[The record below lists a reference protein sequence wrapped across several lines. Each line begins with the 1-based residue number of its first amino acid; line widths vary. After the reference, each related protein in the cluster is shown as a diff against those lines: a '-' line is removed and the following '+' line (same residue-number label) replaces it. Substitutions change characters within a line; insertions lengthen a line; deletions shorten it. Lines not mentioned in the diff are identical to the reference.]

1 MSKEIERRKGL
12 TLMEMVVTMA
22 IAAVV
27 LAITLTVY
35 NIWWKSYTRVLEKT
49 EIERQM
55 TSAMEII
62 VKELR
67 LAKDVALDYDE
78 NDEEKTVFRLQDKR
92 IEYRKD
98 DKVNYLTDPVVN
110 GLTFDFK
117 DTNETVLEV
126 MIENTSKNIVLTSR
140 VKLLNKEPSSGSSGE
155 STISFK
161 KSEKLSFEKQE

>member
-1 MSKEIERRKGL
+1 MSKEIDRRKGL

-78 NDEEKTVFRLQDKR
+78 NDEEKTVFRLQDKT

-98 DKVNYLTDPVVN
+98 DKVNYLTDPVVDD
-110 GLTFDFK
+110 LTFDFK
-117 DTNETVLEV
+117 DTSETVLEV
-126 MIENTSKNIVLTSR
+126 KIENTSKNIVLTSR
-140 VKLLNKEPSSGSSGE
+140 VKLLNKEPSSGSSKK
-155 STISFK
+155 SVVSFK

>member
-1 MSKEIERRKGL
+1 MSKEIDRRKGL

>member
-1 MSKEIERRKGL
+1 MSKEIDRRKGL

-78 NDEEKTVFRLQDKR
+78 NDEEKTVFRLQDKT

-98 DKVNYLTDPVVN
+98 DKVNYLTDPVVDD
-110 GLTFDFK
+110 LTFDFK
-117 DTNETVLEV
+117 DTSETVLEV
-126 MIENTSKNIVLTSR
+126 KIGNTSKNIVLTSR
-140 VKLLNKEPSSGSSGE
+140 VKLLNKEPSSGSSKK
-155 STISFK
+155 SVVSFK

>member
-1 MSKEIERRKGL
+1 MSKEIDRRKGL

-92 IEYRKD
+92 IEYGRD
-98 DKVNYLTDPVVN
+98 DKVNYLTDPVVDV
-110 GLTFDFK
+110 LSFDFK
-117 DTNETVLEV
+117 DTDETVLEV
-126 MIENTSKNIVLTSR
+126 KIENTSKNIVLTSR
-140 VKLLNKEPSSGSSGE
+140 VRLLNKEPSSGSSKKSFVSFE
-155 STISFK
+155 S
-161 KSEKLSFEKQE
+161 SEKLPFQQQE

>member
-1 MSKEIERRKGL
+1 MSKEIDRRKGL

-78 NDEEKTVFRLQDKR
+78 NDEGKTVFRLQDKR
-92 IEYRKD
+92 IEYGRD
-98 DKVNYLTDPVVN
+98 DKVNYLTDPVVDV
-110 GLTFDFK
+110 LSFDFK
-117 DTNETVLEV
+117 DTDETVLEV
-126 MIENTSKNIVLTSR
+126 KIENTSKNIVLTSR
-140 VKLLNKEPSSGSSGE
+140 VRLLNKEPSSGSSKKSFVSFE
-155 STISFK
+155 S
-161 KSEKLSFEKQE
+161 SEKLPFQQQE

>member
-1 MSKEIERRKGL
+1 MSKEINRRKGL

-27 LAITLTVY
+27 LTITLTVY

-78 NDEEKTVFRLQDKR
+78 NNEEKTVFRLQDKR

-98 DKVNYLTDPVVN
+98 DKVNYLTDPVVDD
-110 GLTFDFK
+110 LTFDFK
-117 DTNETVLEV
+117 DTSETVLEV
-126 MIENTSKNIVLTSR
+126 KIENTSKNIVLTSR

-155 STISFK
+155 STVSFM

>member
-1 MSKEIERRKGL
+1 MSKEINRRKGL

-27 LAITLTVY
+27 LTITLTVY

-62 VKELR
+62 IKELG
-67 LAKDVALDYDE
+67 LAKDVVLDYDQ
-78 NDEEKTVFRLQDKR
+78 EKTVFRLQDKR
-92 IEYRKD
+92 IEYRKYNN
-98 DKVNYLTDPVVN
+98 VNYLTDPIVDD
-110 GLTFDFK
+110 LTFDFK

-126 MIENTSKNIVLTSR
+126 RIENTSKNIVLTSR

-155 STISFK
+155 STVSFM

>member
-1 MSKEIERRKGL
+1 MSKEIDRRKGL

-98 DKVNYLTDPVVN
+98 DKVNYLTDSVVDD
-110 GLTFDFK
+110 LTFDFK
-117 DTNETVLEV
+117 DTSETVLEV
-126 MIENTSKNIVLTSR
+126 KIGNTSKNIVLTSR
-140 VKLLNKEPSSGSSGE
+140 VKLLNKEPSSGSSKK
-155 STISFK
+155 SVVSFK
-161 KSEKLSFEKQE
+161 KSGKLSFKKQE

>member
-1 MSKEIERRKGL
+1 MSKEIDRRKGL

-98 DKVNYLTDPVVN
+98 DKVNYLTDPVVD

-140 VKLLNKEPSSGSSGE
+140 VKLLNKEPSSGS
-155 STISFK
+155 I
-161 KSEKLSFEKQE
+161 

>member
-1 MSKEIERRKGL
+1 MSKEINRRKGL

-27 LAITLTVY
+27 LTITLTVY

-78 NDEEKTVFRLQDKR
+78 NNEEKTVFRLQDKR

-98 DKVNYLTDPVVN
+98 DKVNYLTDPVVDD
-110 GLTFDFK
+110 LTFDFK
-117 DTNETVLEV
+117 DTSETVLEV
-126 MIENTSKNIVLTSR
+126 KIENTSKNIVLTSR

>member
-1 MSKEIERRKGL
+1 MSKEIDRRKGL

-78 NDEEKTVFRLQDKR
+78 NNEEKTVFRLQDKR
-92 IEYRKD
+92 IEYGRD
-98 DKVNYLTDPVVN
+98 DKVNYLTDPVVDV
-110 GLTFDFK
+110 LSFDFK
-117 DTNETVLEV
+117 DTDETVLEV
-126 MIENTSKNIVLTSR
+126 KIENTSKNIVLTSR
-140 VKLLNKEPSSGSSGE
+140 VRLLNKEPSSGSSKKSFVSFE
-155 STISFK
+155 S
-161 KSEKLSFEKQE
+161 SEKLPFQQQE

>member
-1 MSKEIERRKGL
+1 MSKEIDRRKGL

-98 DKVNYLTDPVVN
+98 DKVNYLTDPVVD

-140 VKLLNKEPSSGSSGE
+140 VKLLNKEPSSGSSKKSFVSFE
-155 STISFK
+155 S
-161 KSEKLSFEKQE
+161 SEKLPFQQQE

>member
-1 MSKEIERRKGL
+1 MSKEIDRRKGL

-35 NIWWKSYTRVLEKT
+35 NIWWKTYTRVLEKT

-62 VKELR
+62 VKELG
-67 LAKDVALDYDE
+67 LAKDVALDYDQ
-78 NDEEKTVFRLQDKR
+78 EKTVFRLQDKR

-98 DKVNYLTDPVVN
+98 DKVNYLTDPIVDD
-110 GLTFDFK
+110 LTFDFK

-126 MIENTSKNIVLTSR
+126 RIENTSKNIVLTSR

>member
-1 MSKEIERRKGL
+1 MSKEINRRKGL

-35 NIWWKSYTRVLEKT
+35 NIWWKTYTRVLEKT

-62 VKELR
+62 VKELG
-67 LAKDVALDYDE
+67 LAKDVVLDYDQ
-78 NDEEKTVFRLQDKR
+78 EKTVFRLQDKR

-98 DKVNYLTDPVVN
+98 DKVNYLTDPIVDD
-110 GLTFDFK
+110 LTFDFK

-126 MIENTSKNIVLTSR
+126 RIENTSKNIVLTSR